1 MPKHKIYTA
10 DDIATL
16 RHTFG
21 LNWDELKNRTHLPIS
36 TLKVLANQGRAR
48 PATDTSGKDSEDP
61 LLQMVAD
68 GRVSEAVKML
78 YQEGM
83 TAPNR
88 IAGRLH
94 IAFDAIQT
102 ILAEAGLQEQPAPNE
117 TDEQAVVVNWT
128 EPHQQTV
135 VLRATA
141 PQSFGNPPAA
151 IAVVAESEPEEPQP
165 PDAFTDWKPVVPVRA
180 PYRHFPSK
188 LDRDAVVLE
197 AMELADRGHDWY
209 TVRAMLAEKYS
220 LPAVLISPILDSHA
234 DQLPWWPDA
243 ATRKQQGRV
252 LGSLRSARARQA
264 AKAARRQS
272 EPEQHAATQEAPPM
286 TALAKPVLSQ
296 PAADTEPRAGAPLVL
311 TSHIPPV
318 TCTVRQFMT
327 ILSRLDAAATLTL
340 TEPVEVRTAIVLD
353 TDTPA

>member
-1 MPKHKIYTA
+1 MNITNKDIRDQFDFFRELISVGKIVISKTIHLEPKKSNAKWLIGQSSVQHETINEEILFAVERSKRDSKYGIKLRCPSLTDEPFFRFDSDGPAHRNDFPEIPLEEQLVTTPHFNSYKE
-10 DDIATL
+10 DGKPIAYKS
-16 RHTFG
+16 
-21 LNWDELKNRTHLPIS
+21 DELKNRTHLPIS

-141 PQSFGNPPAA
+141 PQSFGNAYQAPGKSASFFLKY
-151 IAVVAESEPEEPQP
+151 IAEQKEKVVGTPKQ
-165 PDAFTDWKPVVPVRA
+165 R
-180 PYRHFPSK
+180 
-188 LDRDAVVLE
+188 
-197 AMELADRGHDWY
+197 RGY
-209 TVRAMLAEKYS
+209 
-220 LPAVLISPILDSHA
+220 
-234 DQLPWWPDA
+234 
-243 ATRKQQGRV
+243 
-252 LGSLRSARARQA
+252 
-264 AKAARRQS
+264 
-272 EPEQHAATQEAPPM
+272 
-286 TALAKPVLSQ
+286 
-296 PAADTEPRAGAPLVL
+296 
-311 TSHIPPV
+311 
-318 TCTVRQFMT
+318 
-327 ILSRLDAAATLTL
+327 
-340 TEPVEVRTAIVLD
+340 
-353 TDTPA
+353 